1 MVLYTFTYFLPTPD
15 NANKAKSTYYFRIL
29 LLFVIAAQ
37 SAVLFR
43 YEHAA
48 ILSIVLTNLFIL
60 AIAYSLM
67 CAIYSRYDAN
77 ISQRHYLLMVV
88 HSGIFLSCLYYFHQ
102 LFGPGYWRSV
112 FVFINIC
119 IPYGLTIHQCHLQFK
134 KDRVSDRVLYSALLI
149 TIMLCLIYI
158 FFYSTFFRDQAFVPI
173 TLTFIILLSFVCVL
187 FFGFAL
193 SIIYSLVDKL
203 RVELVTDRL
212 TGAKNRN
219 YLGEISQQLISMA
232 KRTNTPL
239 SLIICD
245 IDRFKVINDTHG
257 HGAGDKVLIEFA
269 KNIKNTLRA
278 EDIFIRVGGE
288 EFVILLP
295 QINVENALL
304 TANRL
309 RLSTEK
315 LPIVFGDE
323 NLTITA
329 SFGIAS
335 VDLNHPIE
343 HSVNKA
349 DEALYQAKGSGRNR
363 AIAVNH

>member
-1 MVLYTFTYFLPTPD
+1 M
-15 NANKAKSTYYFRIL
+15 
-29 LLFVIAAQ
+29 
-37 SAVLFR
+37 
-43 YEHAA
+43 
-48 ILSIVLTNLFIL
+48 
-60 AIAYSLM
+60 
-67 CAIYSRYDAN
+67 
-77 ISQRHYLLMVV
+77 
-88 HSGIFLSCLYYFHQ
+88 
-102 LFGPGYWRSV
+102 
-112 FVFINIC
+112 
-119 IPYGLTIHQCHLQFK
+119 
-134 KDRVSDRVLYSALLI
+134 
-149 TIMLCLIYI
+149 
-158 FFYSTFFRDQAFVPI
+158 
-173 TLTFIILLSFVCVL
+173 
-187 FFGFAL
+187 
-193 SIIYSLVDKL
+193 VDKL